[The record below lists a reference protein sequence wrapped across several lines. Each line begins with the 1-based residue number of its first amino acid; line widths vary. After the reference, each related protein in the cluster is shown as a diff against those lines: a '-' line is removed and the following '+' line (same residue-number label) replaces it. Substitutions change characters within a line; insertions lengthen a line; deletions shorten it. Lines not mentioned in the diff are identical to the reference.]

1 MASLVEAAC
10 VCVCNAVTVTVT
22 EPVCVVVVLCCAV
35 LFCAVLNTLSLSR
48 PRSRRRRCQLRPVSS
63 LESPPRPGATG
74 GLIRRAWRGSR
85 VFDPR
90 KHNNTANGTDE
101 EL

>member
-1 MASLVEAAC
+1 
-10 VCVCNAVTVTVT
+10 
-22 EPVCVVVVLCCAV
+22 
-35 LFCAVLNTLSLSR
+35 
-48 PRSRRRRCQLRPVSS
+48 VSS